1 MSKIFDQIIK
11 VLGSMFTSSSV
22 KNDTV
27 YQVRAA
33 YKNDDDS
40 EASAVTLYA
49 HSSGRNGIYSSSN
62 SKWISYA
69 DDDGVHLGP
78 CASHVTTTTTG
89 RNNLAKMYIGTTLL
103 RDVLYPVGSI
113 YMSTVSTSPA
123 TIWGGTWESI
133 GVGKTL
139 VSAGTGYTVNTT
151 GGSTT
156 TSYTPAGTNA
166 GTAISIDQMPKH
178 DGHIKTY
185 SGSLKYYMPKSAM
198 VSYGS
203 EGRGWQEYSGGEVL
217 PASNNTGG
225 GKTHTHTFTGTA
237 ASINVMQPWY
247 AVYMWRRTE

>member
-1 MSKIFDQIIK
+1 
-11 VLGSMFTSSSV
+11 MFTSSSV

-166 GTAISIDQMPKH
+166 GTAISIDQMPSH
-178 DGHIKTY
+178 GHKTLY
-185 SGSLKYYMPKSAM
+185 ENSG
-198 VSYGS
+198 G
-203 EGRGWQEYSGGEVL
+203 GYSGGFKYVSGTNTGGL
-217 PASNNTGG
+217 SGSTSLTSSYVNPTGG
-225 GKTHTHTFTGTA
+225 GKKHTHTFTGTKA
-237 ASINVMQPWY
+237 NIDIMQPWY